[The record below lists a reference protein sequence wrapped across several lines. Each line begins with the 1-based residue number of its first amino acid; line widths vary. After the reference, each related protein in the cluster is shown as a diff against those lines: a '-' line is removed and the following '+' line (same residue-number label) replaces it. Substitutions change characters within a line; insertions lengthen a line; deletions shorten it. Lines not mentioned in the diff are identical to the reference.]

1 MQSSKILLKDGQ
13 TVDLVDSRIDDGYIE
28 TWNNK
33 LNAEITSPNG
43 TINVQSSTDIQTN
56 TKTFD
61 ISVNTDIVAT
71 NKDVSDLEDKI
82 NYKLDSKED
91 VSNKIQVVNDS
102 STTEYPSSKA
112 VANFVNSSVSTN
124 TATFLGN
131 FSLEDLGLTY
141 PATEVQIA
149 SALNSHTWPTG
160 YPTNNDYVYVEISN
174 PQSSIY
180 DKVQRYKYRGSVASW
195 GYEYTLNNSSFTS
208 EEMAAI
214 DSGITSQDVT
224 NLRVDHTTLES
235 HVHNT
240 SNPHSVTKAQVG
252 LSKVDN
258 TSDADKPVSTAQQ
271 NALNMK
277 LGKTGDSSNTTS
289 TFTKESGDTSSITS
303 GSKLSAIFTAI
314 SSFFASLKSL
324 AFKDKVTDSD
334 ISGTVS
340 DSHIASASTWN
351 GKYTKPSTGIPKTDL
366 ASSVQTSLGK
376 ADTALQKHQDIS
388 GKADI
393 ANESQTILS
402 EPSQS
407 YGSKYLIVSQ
417 TTFGEKESAFH
428 NYDLSMI
435 IQSRHSGTG
444 LAVIQC
450 NVNENTPTETGL
462 TGTINIFTTNAGNRI
477 SSPLTMYRKYDS
489 SAYKWTVTVVVRCSD
504 YNNFKIKSILSKNG
518 LNYST
523 SCSYVTDL
531 STLGTQI
538 ASAVTASNSNH
549 KHTTAI
555 AADSSSGT
563 VVSLA
568 HNTQYKLT
576 AGGTTVLFKTPAD
589 NNSDTKVT
597 QTADNTSAGTG
608 FEVLFSAT
616 GDNTT
621 RTEGSRKSNKLTFQP
636 STGTLTAS
644 KFSGPLTG
652 NVTGNCSGSSG
663 SCTGNAAT
671 ATKAA
676 NADITRTADMTN
688 GDKLQIG
695 TGTAVNITNAKHAAS
710 ADSANTATNYASG
723 GGIAN
728 ALNGK
733 ASTGHL
739 HDDRY
744 IKASSGNKSLSFGGT
759 TTIGT
764 VQGNNVNLVMP
775 EADSDIYYVSAN
787 VTSFSDVLAAFNSKQ
802 KLILQ
807 IGFKVSDTA
816 TAAYNIPLNRIIFSD
831 DIPST
836 FTWVYTQDRLQGDAN
851 RGAITTWSLGSSG
864 WESHSEFTYYADTAG
879 LSNKASALIDFGNTN
894 KMTRVGWEGN
904 SIGKVIATG
913 NSTSLSESSYLAA
926 YYVADDMG
934 HVKDVKAA
942 NVQVGSAK
950 SVNADAGESISSTGT
965 NGSMEILN
973 GALTSSSGGGGSCSI
988 DGDGISFTKGV
999 GGSSMTADSIS
1010 TAGTGTFTGGVEAK
1024 GRSIDGSAKIVTN
1037 ANITWASNTTNLV
1050 VNRSAASTTTVDLKN
1065 LLNGVVYWLHVPK
1078 DNTIALKN
1086 SSSLSTF
1093 YCYDSSFTTNKT
1105 TDTYNIRSHIR
1116 GGSHGGFSSAIVRS
1130 NNNFYVMMD
1139 Y

>member
-1 MQSSKILLKDGQ
+1 MQTSKILLKDGQ

-33 LNAEITSPNG
+33 PNVEITSPNG
-43 TINVQSSTDIQTN
+43 TINVQSSTDVQTN

-61 ISVNTDIVAT
+61 ISVNTDNVAT

-141 PATEVQIA
+141 QATEVQIA

-235 HVHNT
+235 HVHDT

-277 LGKTGDSSNTTS
+277 L
-289 TFTKESGDTSSITS
+289 
-303 GSKLSAIFTAI
+303 
-314 SSFFASLKSL
+314 
-324 AFKDKVTDSD
+324 DK
-334 ISGTVS
+334 
-340 DSHIASASTWN
+340 
-351 GKYTKPSTGIPKTDL
+351 
-366 ASSVQTSLGK
+366 
-376 ADTALQKHQDIS
+376 
-388 GKADI
+388 
-393 ANESQTILS
+393 
-402 EPSQS
+402 
-407 YGSKYLIVSQ
+407 
-417 TTFGEKESAFH
+417 
-428 NYDLSMI
+428 
-435 IQSRHSGTG
+435 
-444 LAVIQC
+444 
-450 NVNENTPTETGL
+450 
-462 TGTINIFTTNAGNRI
+462 
-477 SSPLTMYRKYDS
+477 
-489 SAYKWTVTVVVRCSD
+489 
-504 YNNFKIKSILSKNG
+504 
-518 LNYST
+518 
-523 SCSYVTDL
+523 
-531 STLGTQI
+531 
-538 ASAVTASNSNH
+538 
-549 KHTTAI
+549 
-555 AADSSSGT
+555 
-563 VVSLA
+563 
-568 HNTQYKLT
+568 
-576 AGGTTVLFKTPAD
+576 
-589 NNSDTKVT
+589 
-597 QTADNTSAGTG
+597 
-608 FEVLFSAT
+608 
-616 GDNTT
+616 
-621 RTEGSRKSNKLTFQP
+621 
-636 STGTLTAS
+636 
-644 KFSGPLTG
+644 
-652 NVTGNCSGSSG
+652 
-663 SCTGNAAT
+663 TGNAAT

-676 NADITRTADMTN
+676 NADITRTADTTN

-710 ADSANTATNYASG
+710 ADSANTATNYASD

-733 ASTGHL
+733 SSTGHL

-744 IKASSGNKSLSFGGT
+744 IRASSGNKSLSFGGT

-807 IGFKVSDTA
+807 IGFEVSDTA

-831 DIPST
+831 NIPST

-879 LSNKASALIDFGNTN
+879 LSNKASALIDFGNTK
-894 KMTRVGWEGN
+894 KMTRVGWAGN

-913 NSTSLSESSYLAA
+913 SSKSLSESSYLAA

-973 GALTSSSGGGGSCSI
+973 GALSSSSGGGGSCSI

-1024 GRSIDGSAKIVTN
+1024 GRSIDGSATILTNKSSIVWN
-1037 ANITWASNTTNLV
+1037 ASNTHLV
-1050 VNRSAASTTTVDLKN
+1050 VNRSAESTTTIDLKN
-1065 LLNGVVYWLHVPK
+1065 LLNGVVYWIHVPR
-1078 DNTIALKN
+1078 DNIIALMN

-1093 YCYDSSFTTNKT
+1093 YCYDSSFTMNKT
-1105 TDTYNIRSHIR
+1105 TDTYNIRAHIR
-1116 GGSHGGFSSAIVRS
+1116 GNIHGGFSSAIVRS